1 MRQWLAKE
9 TYKYLGIWLKNGVIK
24 KLELKLKSLSVSD
37 YGKKSLCANPLKND
51 IIFWFTYLQWHRDIW
66 NETTL
71 GIPEVVEDRDNRQ
84 KKKKKNHLRTSASVP
99 LLFKFVFKFLFKIFN
114 AFENL
119 LYNKF
124 SFFSLFGIFW
134 GEYWIA

>member
-71 GIPEVVEDRDNRQ
+71 GIPEVVEDRENRQ
-84 KKKKKNHLRTSASVP
+84 KKKFICERL
-99 LLFKFVFKFLFKIFN
+99 LLFRCCLSFCLSFCLRFLTLLKIFCTIN
-114 AFENL
+114 SV
-119 LYNKF
+119 
-124 SFFSLFGIFW
+124 SFLCLEYFGANI
-134 GEYWIA
+134 E